1 MRQLNTRMVF
11 VCLAALLFVVA
22 CADNQ
27 QKTAEATIEEVTL
40 NRNDVKHDCTSKV
53 QEALKEVTG
62 VSEVV
67 SVSMAENK
75 AVVKIEKGK
84 VETDTLVKAVTDA
97 GANFSASL
105 AE

>member
-1 MRQLNTRMVF
+1 
-11 VCLAALLFVVA
+11 
-22 CADNQ
+22 
-27 QKTAEATIEEVTL
+27 
-40 NRNDVKHDCTSKV
+40 V
-53 QEALKEVTG
+53 QEALKNTTG

-84 VETDTLVKAVTDA
+84 VETDTLVKAVE
-97 GANFSASL
+97 GVGFSAKA